1 MQADSSSSTPGC
13 SATEQPEKT
22 TLIIAC
28 GALAHEITALQ
39 RQGSWHHIAVQ
50 CLPAELHNR
59 PDKIPSAVHEKIRAA
74 RGRFEHVFVAYA
86 DCGTGGQLDAVLRAE
101 GVERLPGDHCY
112 GFFAG
117 NAEFARISEDELG
130 TFYLTDFLARHFDRL
145 IWQGMGLQKNP
156 ELLPMM
162 FGNYTRLLY
171 MAQKPN
177 DDLKQRAMD
186 AAARLGL
193 RYEFLD
199 TGYGELETGLHTL
212 AQRPITWRSK

>member
-1 MQADSSSSTPGC
+1 MTPDHTHHSG
-13 SATEQPEKT
+13 SKGDKT

-59 PDKIPSAVHEKIRAA
+59 PDKIPSAVQEKIRAA
-74 RGRFEHVFVAYA
+74 RARFEHIFVAYA
-86 DCGTGGQLDAVLRAE
+86 DCGTGGLLDQVLRE
-101 GVERLPGDHCY
+101 EKVERLPGDHCY

-117 NAEFARISEDELG
+117 NAAFDEISEAELG

-145 IWQGMGLQKNP
+145 IWRGMGLEAHP
-156 ELLPMM
+156 ELLPML

-171 MAQKPN
+171 LAQKPN
-177 DDLKQRAMD
+177 DDLRERAQH
-186 AAARLGL
+186 AAERLGL
-193 RYEFLD
+193 RYEFLQ
-199 TGYGELETGLHTL
+199 TGYGELETELTTL
-212 AQRPITWRSK
+212 AERPITWRSL

>member
-1 MQADSSSSTPGC
+1 MPCDTESSRKTRSPDTPV
-13 SATEQPEKT
+13 AKT
-22 TLIIAC
+22 TLVIAC

-39 RQGSWHHIAVQ
+39 RLGNWQHIAVQ

-59 PDKIPSAVHEKIRAA
+59 PDKIPEAVRAKIQA
-74 RGRFEHVFVAYA
+74 GRDRFAHLFVAYA
-86 DCGTGGQLDAVLRAE
+86 DCGTGGLLDKVLREE

-117 NAEFARISEDELG
+117 QNAFDAISEAELG

-145 IWQGMGLQKNP
+145 IWRGMGLEAHP

-171 MAQKPN
+171 LAQKPT
-177 DDLKQRAMD
+177 DDLQHRAQQ
-186 AAARLGL
+186 AADKLGL
-193 RYEFLD
+193 RYEFKQ
-199 TGYGELETGLHTL
+199 TGYGELATELTSVAEKT
-212 AQRPITWRSK
+212 ITWRNL

>member
-1 MQADSSSSTPGC
+1 MQTDH
-13 SATEQPEKT
+13 SAAGGTTAPETKN

-39 RQGSWHHIAVQ
+39 RQGSWTHIAVQ

-59 PDKIPSAVHEKIRAA
+59 PDKIPGAVQAKITAA
-74 RGRFEHVFVAYA
+74 RERFDHIFVAYA
-86 DCGTGGQLDAVLRAE
+86 DCGTGGQLDAVLRSE

-117 NAEFARISEDELG
+117 NEAFNAISDAELG

-145 IWQGMGLQKNP
+145 IWQGMGLADHA

-171 MAQKPN
+171 LAQKPT
-177 DDLKQRAMD
+177 DDLKRRAE
-186 AAARLGL
+186 AAAEQLGL
-193 RYEFLD
+193 RYEFLE
-199 TGYGELETGLHTL
+199 TGYGELETGLQSI
-212 AQRPITWRSK
+212 AERPITWRNL